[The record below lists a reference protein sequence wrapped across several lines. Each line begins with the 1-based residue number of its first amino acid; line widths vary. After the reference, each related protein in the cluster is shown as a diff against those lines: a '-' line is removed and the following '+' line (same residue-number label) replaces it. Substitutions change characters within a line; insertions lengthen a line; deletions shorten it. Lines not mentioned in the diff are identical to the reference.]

1 MTTEPATTLFSRLS
15 TDDSLRLQSRA
26 DKATP
31 TRIQTVVELT
41 LFSVFAL
48 TMIISAIA
56 LVMLNTRAF
65 HEVPNR
71 IPAGM
76 ASGRVNLLFISMA
89 DAPRRKAKSDIAAV
103 NAITLLSLNTADRQ
117 AALISIPPQLWVKVG
132 RFGAHRLAAADSIG
146 VSSGYPGE
154 GTGLMSDT
162 VEAITGQPVHAVVRF
177 DDETLAPLVDSLGGV
192 DISVRRNFYEWRYR
206 KRFHIGLQHLNG
218 QRAVWFA
225 SPYAGGAE
233 GEPGACEMR
242 QQQLLLA
249 INERLNTAR
258 PEIRSQFARLHHMH
272 DGTLTASTNLTPA
285 DLDQLLPVIGSA
297 ASVRAVNFAGILQP
311 FHVQTLNDAGQA
323 LRPRG
328 DDYSVVRDLIRGAI
342 GSDTAA
348 VVVRSGAR

>member
-1 MTTEPATTLFSRLS
+1 MTTEPALTIYSRLS
-15 TDDSLRLQSRA
+15 PAASLRLHSRTGE
-26 DKATP
+26 ATP
-31 TRIQTVVELT
+31 TKTQTAVELT

-71 IPAGM
+71 VPAGI
-76 ASGRVNLLFISMA
+76 ASGRVNLLFISMT
-89 DAPRRKAKSDIAAV
+89 DTPRGQTKRDVAAV
-103 NAITLLSLNTADRQ
+103 NAITLLSLNPADRQ

-132 RFGAHRLAAADSIG
+132 RFGTHRLAAADSIG
-146 VSSGYPGE
+146 ISSGYPGE

-162 VEAITGQPVHAVVRF
+162 VEAVTGQPVHAVVRF

-192 DISVRRNFYEWRYR
+192 DVNVRRNFYEWRHK
-206 KRFHIGLQHLNG
+206 KRFRIGLQHLNG

-225 SPYAGGAE
+225 SPYAAGREGG
-233 GEPGACEMR
+233 PGACELR

-249 INERLNTAR
+249 IVEKLKSA
-258 PEIRSQFARLHHMH
+258 PPAVRSRFAKLHHSH

-285 DLDQLLPVIGSA
+285 DLDQLLPVIGTA
-297 ASVRAVNFAGILQP
+297 ASVRVVNFAAVLQP
-311 FHVQTLNDAGQA
+311 FEVQTLNDAGQA

-342 GSDTAA
+342 NSDTAA